1 MADYS
6 DLDDLIET
14 YNVRSCLIS
23 PQPEPHLVQKWAR
36 SAGYQIV
43 QLVIYTNDGLNEPKW
58 DKEESR
64 VTVDRTVALN
74 SAYEEIRFGLWWISP
89 DAREVDNGYINAQ
102 MNAPTRVRD
111 AVDGQIR
118 YKWVETGPL
127 EHCRQAHAFDH
138 VGAEIARQ
146 NPRACCV
153 EMLGPPLESVKLF
166 RDYGWLRARW

>member
-89 DAREVDNGYINAQ
+89 DAREVDNG
-102 MNAPTRVRD
+102 
-111 AVDGQIR
+111 
-118 YKWVETGPL
+118 
-127 EHCRQAHAFDH
+127 
-138 VGAEIARQ
+138 
-146 NPRACCV
+146 
-153 EMLGPPLESVKLF
+153 
-166 RDYGWLRARW
+166 